1 MAKHLGHTE
10 ARFKELDPSLQH
22 GFTGPRVYASRW
34 KSGAP
39 CTQAATSTL
48 NPAEILQ
55 LSAVWVQGCPF
66 TGLST
71 APARGLRWVREQ
83 LVAQAGL
90 SWAPLDWLPDS
101 LLVVPLGFPG
111 CHREKC
117 ALLAANLIL

>member
-1 MAKHLGHTE
+1 MGQTMAQLSPWGPS
-10 ARFKELDPSLQH
+10 RDIVPELAAHPP
-22 GFTGPRVYASRW
+22 FP
-34 KSGAP
+34 AP
-39 CTQAATSTL
+39 YTQAATSTL